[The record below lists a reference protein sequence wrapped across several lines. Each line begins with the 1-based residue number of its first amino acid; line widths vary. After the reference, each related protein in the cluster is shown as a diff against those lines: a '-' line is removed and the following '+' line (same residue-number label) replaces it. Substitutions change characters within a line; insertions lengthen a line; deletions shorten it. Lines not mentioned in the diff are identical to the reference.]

1 MNPAP
6 SDILEKYLES
16 KKYLILYIGYIND
29 TKRRLEQQEGAG

>member
-16 KKYLILYIGYIND
+16 KKYAALCIGYTND
-29 TKRRLEQQEGAG
+29 MKRRLEQQEGAG